1 MKALPVSLAS
11 MLFATTALSQALPDQ
26 DELSE
31 RVAERLPSYWTVTGF
46 RQVAQTDLGDAARP
60 QALIRF
66 EADSVPTG
74 PLYTRVDEQEPF
86 AIIVPTQSDEEARIL
101 YGVMDLSYRAGA
113 WSGDV
118 EIENSV
124 DGLGQP
130 ADLFDRPTLV
140 MGDPEADKRIAQL
153 REQRETNAVAR
164 FEREMNSLQNEHKAA
179 LQEIQQENETE
190 LAAARR
196 DHAAAL
202 SRMRSTQVEERS
214 AIEARHEA
222 TISDL
227 ARDHETALTEM
238 RVEHAAEVS
247 ALEQEQEAL
256 EGGLEERVA
265 ELRAR
270 QAEEL
275 ETATAEHESTM
286 RALAQEHRMALQ
298 DARASQDAA
307 IVSLERDLQSELLE
321 LTEGLEPQVQAARQQ
336 HANTLSELRLEH
348 EAELEEK
355 RVAHA
360 QARGA
365 LREELNEEIAAAEIK
380 LQAEI
385 GRLERQLGRSEEAQA
400 LQAAFLAS
408 VEARSEAA
416 RELQQEME
424 RLMIRRENVVGQL
437 PREWRGGVRCQDAE
451 GRADRSWQL
460 RFNFADVNPSGM
472 LGGVGFEGTRPGTGD
487 GSYGNTN
494 SSSRGS
500 ANLVIRS
507 PELSLPLEAR
517 LSLSGATDYQALPFT
532 IDVSISESVVMS
544 GVETTTWTIDNTPT
558 EITCRY
564 EFS

>member
-1 MKALPVSLAS
+1 MKAVPTLAS
-11 MLFATTALSQALPDQ
+11 MLFATTALSQTLPDQ

-31 RVAERLPSYWTVTGF
+31 RVAESLPSYWTVTEF

-66 EADSVPTG
+66 EADSIPTM
-74 PLYTRVDEQEPF
+74 PLYTQVDEQDPF

-118 EIENSV
+118 QIENSV
-124 DGLGQP
+124 EELGQP

-153 REQRETNAVAR
+153 REQREVNAVAR
-164 FEREMNSLQNEHKAA
+164 FEREMNTLQNQHEAA
-179 LQEIQQENETE
+179 LQEIQQEHETE

-202 SRMRSTQVEERS
+202 SRMRSTQEAERS

-222 TISDL
+222 TMRDL
-227 ARDHETALTEM
+227 ARDHESALTEM
-238 RVEHAAEVS
+238 RAEHAAEVS

-286 RALAQEHRMALQ
+286 RALAQEHRTALQ
-298 DARASQDAA
+298 DARASHDAA
-307 IVSLERDLQSELLE
+307 MASLERELRTELLE

-336 HANTLSELRLEH
+336 HASTMSELRLEH
-348 EAELEEK
+348 EAELEEM

-365 LREELNEEIAAAEIK
+365 LREELNEEIAAAETE
-380 LQAEI
+380 LRAEI
-385 GRLERQLGRSEEAQA
+385 GRLELQLGRSEEAQA

-408 VEARSEAA
+408 VQARSEAA
-416 RELQQEME
+416 LELQRTVETAMA
-424 RLMIRRENVVGQL
+424 RRVSVVQQL
-437 PREWRGGVRCQDAE
+437 PQEYSGGIRCRDSE
-451 GRADRSWQL
+451 GRVDRSWQL
-460 RFNFADVNPSGM
+460 TVRFDDVNPSGM
-472 LGGVGFEGTRPGTGD
+472 RGFASVDR
-487 GSYGNTN
+487 
-494 SSSRGS
+494 SRFQYIS
-500 ANLVIRS
+500 ANMLIRND
-507 PELSLPLEAR
+507 ELSLPLEAR
-517 LSLSGATDYQALPFT
+517 VSFAGQGNNYPDHLPST
-532 IDVSISESVVMS
+532 VDVVMS
-544 GVETTTWTIDNTPT
+544 EAVVMTGEESVTWNIDNTVT
-558 EITCRY
+558 EITCRF
-564 EFS
+564 ELS